1 MARPPFLLK
10 EREREGNTLG
20 EFIHNF
26 YDRRYSSD
34 CLLETFFR
42 SLLVL

>member
-1 MARPPFLLK
+1 MK
-10 EREREGNTLG
+10 EGNTLG